1 MILRNLTILGVLE
14 KMKNKT
20 LLNSIRGAPYDLKCQ
35 EASDNNISSLIFRT
49 NYFQI
54 EDLDIKS
61 IIDLGSQQ
69 GQFARL
75 IQSKKNI
82 QDITCLDVSRITV
95 EKGIKRNPDFKWINK
110 NFMDFKPT
118 RTYDLVL
125 CLNWLFYL
133 NLDERAFTFLKIN
146 KMLNKGG
153 NFLLSFG
160 DSNFA
165 KKNLTFM
172 DITKEVEKYF
182 KIMNICRVNE
192 LAPLFKIDPNK
203 HTYLGRWYTSLLLQ
217 KK

>member
-1 MILRNLTILGVLE
+1 
-14 KMKNKT
+14 MKNKT
-20 LLNSIRGAPYDLKCQ
+20 LLNSIKGIPYDLKCQ
-35 EASDNNISSLIFRT
+35 EASDNNISALIFRT

-54 EDLDIKS
+54 EALDIKS

-69 GQFARL
+69 GQFAQL

-82 QDITCLDVSRITV
+82 RDITCLDVSRITA
-95 EKGIKRNPDFKWINK
+95 EKGIKRNPGFKWINE

-133 NLDERAFTFLKIN
+133 NLDERRRAFLKIN
-146 KMLNKGG
+146 KMLNQEG

-165 KKNLTFM
+165 KENLTFM
-172 DITKEVEKYF
+172 DITKEAEKYF

-192 LAPLFKIDPNK
+192 MSPLFKIDHTK
-203 HTYLGRWYTSLLLQ
+203 HTYLGQWYTSLLLG

>member
-1 MILRNLTILGVLE
+1 ME
-14 KMKNKT
+14 NKT
-20 LLNSIRGAPYDLKCQ
+20 LLNSIKGDAYDLKCQ

-54 EDLDIKS
+54 EALEIKS
-61 IIDLGSQQ
+61 VIDLGSQQ
-69 GQFARL
+69 GQFAKL
-75 IQSKKNI
+75 IQSQKDI
-82 QDITCLDVSRITV
+82 QDITCLDVSPITV
-95 EKGIKRNPDFKWINK
+95 KKGSKRNPGFKWVNK
-110 NFMDFKPT
+110 DFMDFEPT

-133 NLDERAFTFLKIN
+133 NLDERHAAFSKIS
-146 KMLNKGG
+146 KMLNKEG

-165 KKNLTFM
+165 PKNINFM
-172 DITKEVEKYF
+172 DIGKEVEKYF

-192 LAPLFKIDPNK
+192 KAPLFKIDHNK
-203 HTYLGRWYTSLLLQ
+203 HTYLNRWYTSFLLR